1 MAIDHQDVNPIISTH
16 YFFSRPKANAVTDA
30 ANTQSGEQPF
40 GINWLGETS
49 LAVAPVDS
57 AVTQ

>member
-1 MAIDHQDVNPIISTH
+1 MVIDHQDVDPIISTH

-30 ANTQSGEQPF
+30 ANTQTREQPL
-40 GINWLGETS
+40 GINGLGETS
-49 LAVAPVDS
+49 LAVALIDS